1 MSSLHQ
7 QNIITFHSNPKYGFT
22 KSYGLFLCRKSLETV
37 KSPGHQWVKTIGGFT
52 LDFSS
57 VLETNLCVNRSCFT

>member
-52 LDFSS
+52 VDFSS
-57 VLETNLCVNRSCFT
+57 VLVS